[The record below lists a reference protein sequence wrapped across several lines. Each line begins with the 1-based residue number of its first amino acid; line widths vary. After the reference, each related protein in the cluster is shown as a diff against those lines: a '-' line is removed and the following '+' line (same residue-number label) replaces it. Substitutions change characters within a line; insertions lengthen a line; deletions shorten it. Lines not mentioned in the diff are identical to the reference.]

1 MYEDRQHVVHPR
13 YPGYSW
19 HIFYIYSLGTKDTC
33 IVKLNHEHAKVK
45 NRLGPKHSRV
55 LVITFP
61 KYIKTK
67 QKQSHTALSFDI
79 RLNVD
84 MHTYIFSTSRIS
96 LDSYATQFMDFKWCL
111 IEWPKARWASTEK
124 KTEVL
129 QFKLGNS
136 SEYVRIHPIATGYM
150 YSLRSVSGNLPII
163 NDWCTEQ

>member
-13 YPGYSW
+13 YLGYSW

-67 QKQSHTALSFDI
+67 QKQYHTALSFDI

-111 IEWPKARWASTEK
+111 IEWPKASWASTEK
-124 KTEVL
+124 KNWGTTVQTRELV
-129 QFKLGNS
+129 GICSYS
-136 SEYVRIHPIATGYM
+136 SHCYWLHVFFTFGFWELA
-150 YSLRSVSGNLPII
+150 N
-163 NDWCTEQ
+163 N